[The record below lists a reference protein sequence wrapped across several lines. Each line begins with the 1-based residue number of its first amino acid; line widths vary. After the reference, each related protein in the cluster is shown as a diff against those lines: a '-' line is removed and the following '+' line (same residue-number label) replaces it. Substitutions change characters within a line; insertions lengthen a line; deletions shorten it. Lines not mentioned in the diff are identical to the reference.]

1 MGLGRDSRPALALL
15 AAALV
20 LGGCGAEDRSG
31 DPPGAAEGVG
41 LVVAGST
48 AQFANCGD
56 WRRGTEA
63 QRYATIADI
72 RGQLTPQSSL
82 TEESDLSDRSAY
94 RIFQSSCATDG
105 ADQLRLYKIY
115 ARAQAFAP
123 LRTGAGRD

>member
-1 MGLGRDSRPALALL
+1 MRCCRPALVLL
-15 AAALV
+15 AAALA
-20 LGGCGAEDRSG
+20 LGGCGADDDPGGDR
-31 DPPGAAEGVG
+31 GAAGGEGVG

-56 WRRGTEA
+56 WRRGTVP

-72 RGQLTPQSSL
+72 RGQLTPQSSD
-82 TEESDLSDRSAY
+82 TETSDLSDQSAY

-105 ADQLRLYKIY
+105 ADQLRLYKVY

-123 LRTGAGRD
+123 LGTDARE

>member
-1 MGLGRDSRPALALL
+1 MGAGRSSGPALALL
-15 AAALV
+15 GAALV
-20 LGGCGAEDRSG
+20 LGGCGAQDKADGDR
-31 DPPGAAEGVG
+31 GAAEGVG
-41 LVVAGST
+41 LIVAGST

-56 WRRGTEA
+56 WRRGTVA

-72 RGQLTPQSSL
+72 RGQLTPQSLDS
-82 TEESDLSDRSAY
+82 EASDLSDESAY

-123 LRTGAGRD
+123 LSTDAGE